1 MKTRLLSLV
10 VLLVCVTSLP
20 AWSQDLATSQSSPT
34 SSAHPALEAQSMVPH
49 FVRFSGVMTDA
60 SGKPATGRVA
70 ATFSLYELEEGG
82 NPLWMETQ
90 NVQLDE
96 QGRYTVLLGATQAE
110 GLPLDLFTT
119 GKARWMGVQLPGAA
133 EEPRVLMVGMPYAL
147 KASDADTLGGKP
159 ASAYVLS
166 QDLVGSASGLSTG
179 VTPAVKSG
187 SAVQSVPAV
196 QSAPAPKAGSQP
208 NSSSPAAVGGS
219 GKLHFIP
226 IWTSSTTLGNSVI
239 FQDDGNIG
247 VGTKSPGA
255 KLTAVSP
262 GTTIKGSSS
271 GAGGIGVF
279 GHATS
284 KIGNGTGVFGLTA
297 SPGAAGVVG
306 VANVG
311 GTGLVPTGVYGQ
323 SSDPNGDGVGGN
335 ASATSGNAT
344 GVIGASASATGAG
357 VAGFATA
364 TSGTAVGTTGASSA
378 TSGTGVGGFATAASG
393 VTYGVTGSSVSPTG
407 YGALGQNTATT
418 GGIGIYGV
426 TYSTSGNSN
435 GVVGQVA
442 SNNGAG
448 VAGVSIS
455 TTGVTAGVYGTDA
468 SPNGTGVVGIATATD
483 GGIGVIGSTVSPNG
497 EAGIFI
503 ANAGQGLLLQGLSGS
518 GLTQVF
524 SVDAAGNLDI
534 SGNLTVSGSK
544 SARMK
549 MQDGREVALYAVES
563 PENWFEDFGTG
574 HLQSGAASVSLEAG
588 FLQTVD
594 TAADYHV
601 FLTPNGDCRGLYV
614 ASKSPG
620 AFQVREL
627 GGGNAS
633 VAFDYRIVARRRG
646 FENVRLQE
654 VHLPQVSPDMKT
666 RVAHLQEARPL
677 PVTSPLSA
685 PKAKVAT
692 RVLPTP

>member
-1 MKTRLLSLV
+1 ML
-10 VLLVCVTSLP
+10 
-20 AWSQDLATSQSSPT
+20 
-34 SSAHPALEAQSMVPH
+34 
-49 FVRFSGVMTDA
+49 TDA
-60 SGKPATGRVA
+60 SGKPAAGRVA
-70 ATFSLYELEEGG
+70 ATFSLFELEEGG
-82 NPLWMETQ
+82 TPLWMETQ

-96 QGRYTVLLGATQAE
+96 QGRYTVVLGATQAE

-119 GKARWMGVQLPGAA
+119 GKARWLGVQSQMPGAA
-133 EEPRVLMVGMPYAL
+133 DEPRVLLVGMPYAL

-166 QDLVGSASGLSTG
+166 GDLAASTSGPTTG
-179 VTPAVKSG
+179 ARAAGKSRP
-187 SAVQSVPAV
+187 VV
-196 QSAPAPKAGSQP
+196 QSALAAQSTPASKSDSQRS
-208 NSSSPAAVGGS
+208 NTLPAAVGGS
-219 GKLHFIP
+219 GTLNFIP
-226 IWTSSTTLGNSVI
+226 IWTSSATLGNSVI
-239 FQDDGNIG
+239 FQDGGNIG
-247 VGTKSPGA
+247 VGIKSPRA

-262 GTTIKGSSS
+262 GTTISGSSS

-279 GHATS
+279 GNATS
-284 KIGNGTGVFGLTA
+284 NTGNGTGVYGLTA

-311 GTGLVPTGVYGQ
+311 GTGLVPTGVYGV
-323 SSDPNGDGVGGN
+323 SSDPNGDGVGGA

-344 GVIGASASATGAG
+344 GVIGASASTTGAG

-378 TSGTGVGGFATAASG
+378 TGGAGVSGFATAASG

-407 YGALGQNTATT
+407 YGALGQNTAAT

-448 VAGVSIS
+448 VSGISIS
-455 TTGVTAGVYGTDA
+455 TTGVTAGVYGTAASPAGTALVGINTATSGGGMGIVGQTD
-468 SPNGTGVVGIATATD
+468 SPNGIAGVFV
-483 GGIGVIGSTVSPNG
+483 
-497 EAGIFI
+497 
-503 ANAGQGLLLQGLSGS
+503 ANAGNGVILQGLSGS
-518 GLTQVF
+518 GLTHVF

-549 MQDGREVALYAVES
+549 MADGREVALYAVES

-574 HLQSGAASVSLEAG
+574 HLQNGAANVSLEPG

-594 TAADYHV
+594 TAGDYHV
-601 FLTPNGDCRGLYV
+601 FLTPNGDCGGLYL

-620 AFQVREL
+620 GFQVREL

-654 VHLPQVSPDMKT
+654 VHLPQVSQDTKT
-666 RVAHLQEARPL
+666 HLALLQETRQV
-677 PVTSPLSA
+677 PVPFLLKA
-685 PKAKVAT
+685 PEPKFAT
-692 RVLPTP
+692 RVLPTH